1 MDRRPSWDEYFME
14 ITKLVATRATCLRR
28 KVGAIIVK
36 DRHILSTGYNGPP
49 KGVKH
54 CDELGG
60 CLREKLN
67 IPSGE
72 RMELSRAVHA
82 EQNAIIQA
90 AKLGIN
96 IEGADMYV
104 TNQPCFICAKMI
116 INAGV
121 KRVIINEGYPDKY
134 AEEILKE
141 ANVKLIVFNKKKED
155 E

>member
-1 MDRRPSWDEYFME
+1 MDKRPSWDEYFME
-14 ITKLVATRATCLRR
+14 ITKLVASRATCLRR

-116 INAGV
+116 INAGIR
-121 KRVIINEGYPDKY
+121 RVIINEGYPDKY

-141 ANVKLIVFNKKKED
+141 AKVELIVLNTKKE
-155 E
+155 EK